1 MFPLCILVKIKVNN
15 KVHMILIQNIRNTS
29 ETPGQIDLRT
39 AFFLKNKNLFRLR
52 KSTCKTQLLPRKNGL

>member
-1 MFPLCILVKIKVNN
+1 
-15 KVHMILIQNIRNTS
+15 MILIQNIRNTS

-39 AFFLKNKNLFRLR
+39 AFFKKNKNLFRLR